1 MEIVEAV
8 NILLLEREVK
18 QEELKVFPD
27 NQHLKNII
35 DAMDILCD
43 IAMLYAISVA
53 SSRKVADSKE

>member
-1 MEIVEAV
+1 MDIVEAV

-18 QEELKVFPD
+18 KEELKVFPD

-43 IAMLYAISVA
+43 IAMLYAIGAA
-53 SSRKVADSKE
+53 SLKKISDK